1 MTDDAE
7 ELFHAAVRFTQS
19 KRVRLRLST
28 FPQELRPCIDQCC
41 QPRNGVCQGDL
52 MRGIGML
59 STAVIYTH
67 HANQAFFD
75 TDGGHQNH
83 PYIIGKDSGVKRQG
97 HPLKDENL
105 VVFEM

>member
-1 MTDDAE
+1 M
-7 ELFHAAVRFTQS
+7 
-19 KRVRLRLST
+19 
-28 FPQELRPCIDQCC
+28 FPQELRSCIDQCC
-41 QPRNGVCQGDL
+41 QPRHGVCQSDF

-59 STAVIYTH
+59 STAIIYTH

>member
-41 QPRNGVCQGDL
+41 QPRNGVC
-52 MRGIGML
+52 
-59 STAVIYTH
+59 
-67 HANQAFFD
+67 
-75 TDGGHQNH
+75 
-83 PYIIGKDSGVKRQG
+83 
-97 HPLKDENL
+97 
-105 VVFEM
+105 